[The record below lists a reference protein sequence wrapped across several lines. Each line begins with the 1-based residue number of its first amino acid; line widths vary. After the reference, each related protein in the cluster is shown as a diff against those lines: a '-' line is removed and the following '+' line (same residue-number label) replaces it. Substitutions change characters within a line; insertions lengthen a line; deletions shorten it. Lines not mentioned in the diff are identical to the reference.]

1 MYHHRYTYR
10 PESERKQTET
20 QDRFA
25 FIVTVLCMLI
35 IGCLLAWRG

>member
-10 PESERKQTET
+10 PEAERRQADTEN
-20 QDRFA
+20 RFG
-25 FIVTVLCMLI
+25 FIFAVLVFGI